1 MRVNTPTHSNSR
13 QLRPSSGSRREPRVP
28 FSPLTNSAEHLSL
41 ANPSEQFTPTNSPTG
56 HQPRVITPNPLYSE
70 PRSLEWDNIGCEL
83 EGAYRRRNALSE
95 VISGI
100 ENLIDSEPQPRKPSL
115 TDPNLIDTYSVHS
128 NSGSSQE
135 VQSLEFSSANTVA
148 IRMTNPQLQT
158 KLTGLRKQAREVH
171 ATITDFG
178 VKDVGVERLA
188 VVERDLDRIWNQAT
202 KFRNYVWNCI
212 DTFSAEIDA
221 ATKESLEV
229 LINDTISKAKA
240 HAKEIRAKV
249 HEIAPVRPMSEFE
262 RATIAQQN
270 TLIELQKQTQA
281 ELREQN
287 KKTNDE
293 LKAQGLVKA
302 SAAHKKVL
310 DGCSQLVLDIDA
322 GKDDL
327 EWKAADDDTVR
338 KAMRSKE
345 SWLKKIDLLGDEFMK
360 YEVLIK
366 TWDSG
371 QTTDDK
377 SEFSQLKNQYDV
389 TKRAVE
395 KAVEEVEVEDI
406 SRNLYTLELDV
417 GTKLEYPKFSGKFS
431 ECFLKFKDKML
442 RAFKSN
448 RVAKVDQVDKLRE
461 CLGGFALSLVPD
473 SMKDIDAA
481 FQALSD
487 QWDDQER
494 VLESLLKELKGI
506 GNML

>member
-1 MRVNTPTHSNSR
+1 MRSNS
-13 QLRPSSGSRREPRVP
+13 LNNREPRVP
-28 FSPLTNSAEHLSL
+28 VSPLASSVEYLPA
-41 ANPSEQFTPTNSPTG
+41 ADPSEQFTPANSPTG

-83 EGAYRRRNALSE
+83 ETAYRRRNALSE

-100 ENLIDSEPQPRKPSL
+100 ENLIDSGPQPKQPSL
-115 TDPNLIDTYSVHS
+115 TDPNLIDRCSVSNNSYSS
-128 NSGSSQE
+128 E
-135 VQSLEFSSANTVA
+135 ETQSLEFSTANTVE
-148 IRMTNPQLQT
+148 IRMTSSQLQS
-158 KLTGLRKQAREVH
+158 KLISLRKQAREVH
-171 ATITDFG
+171 ASITDFG
-178 VKDVGVERLA
+178 VEDVGVERLA
-188 VVERDLDRIWNQAT
+188 VVERDLDRIWSQAT
-202 KFRNYVWNCI
+202 KFRTDVWECM

-221 ATKESLEV
+221 ATKESLEL
-229 LINDTISKAKA
+229 LINETIAKAKA

-262 RATIAQQN
+262 KATITQQN
-270 TLIELQKQTQA
+270 TLIELQKQTQN

-287 KKTNDE
+287 KKTSDE
-293 LKAQGLVKA
+293 MKAQGLVKA

-310 DGCSQLVLDIDA
+310 DGCSQLVLDVDA

-327 EWKAADDDTVR
+327 EWKAAEDDTVR

-345 SWLKKIDLLGDEFMK
+345 SWLKKMDLLADEFIK

-371 QTTDDK
+371 QAMDDE
-377 SEFSQLKNQYDV
+377 SEYSQLQNQFDV

-395 KAVEEVEVEDI
+395 KAVEEVELEDM

-431 ECFLKFKDKML
+431 GCFLKFKDKML

-448 RVAKVDQVDKLRE
+448 QVAKVDQVDKLR
-461 CLGGFALSLVPD
+461 
-473 SMKDIDAA
+473 
-481 FQALSD
+481 
-487 QWDDQER
+487 
-494 VLESLLKELKGI
+494 
-506 GNML
+506 